1 MHPAHRARC
10 RDAAPVLA
18 CELRPLFA
26 RELQEVVMS
35 SYYRPYFERERG
47 DRDLGWERRRQE
59 RRRHGFG
66 DDDLE
71 RGFRDFRGREPYDF
85 DEPGESAYGRG
96 RFDQFEDWERPR
108 ELDQRRRSFGR
119 YTGRGPKGYQ
129 RSDERIK
136 EEVCDRLTVDPDVD
150 AFEIEVSVQD
160 GEVTLEGA
168 VPDRRMKR
176 DAEDCVELISGV
188 REIHNRIRVG
198 GARAADTRAADPSR
212 ESEERENLSGVS
224 RFWRGGH

>member
-1 MHPAHRARC
+1 MP
-10 RDAAPVLA
+10 
-18 CELRPLFA
+18 
-26 RELQEVVMS
+26 

-47 DRDLGWERRRQE
+47 DRERDPDWDRRRQE
-59 RRRHGFG
+59 RRRFGFG
-66 DDDLE
+66 DDDFE
-71 RGFRDFRGREPYDF
+71 RGSRDLRGREPF
-85 DEPGESAYGRG
+85 DPDERGESAYGRE

-108 ELDQRRRSFGR
+108 ELTPSSGQRQRSFGR

-150 AFEIEVSVQD
+150 ALEIEVSVQN

-198 GARAADTRAADPSR
+198 GARAADPREAEPSR
-212 ESEERENLSGVS
+212 ARDEERENMSSVS